1 MDAKRDWI
9 IRRVVLTTLASIV
22 ASVVITLLVYYVA
35 IGSIEDS
42 GLGLLIATLAPALI
56 APIGSY
62 QYISLNQRLRE
73 ANSELRVLSE
83 RDSLT
88 HTLNRRTFIDI
99 AEKHLALA
107 ERHSYPT
114 SLLVLDFD
122 HFKQVNDRHGH
133 AVGDKVLVQTTR
145 VIQEAIRETDVL
157 ARIGGEEFILL
168 LPHTAREGALLLAER
183 IQREVRS
190 SDVHTW
196 QTGTDDSTEIRQS
209 LKVTITM
216 GGATCETSTTN
227 LDEMMSHA
235 DKLLY
240 AAKQAGRDRY
250 MIEAINSSN
259 TRQLSRVG

>member
-1 MDAKRDWI
+1 MDAQNNWILKRVI
-9 IRRVVLTTLASIV
+9 YATLASV
-22 ASVVITLLVYYVA
+22 GASVVITLMVYYLA
-35 IGSIEDS
+35 TGSISES
-42 GLGLLIATLAPALI
+42 GLGLLIAILAPAVI
-56 APIGSY
+56 APLGSWK
-62 QYISLNQRLRE
+62 YISLTHRLQQANQRLRI
-73 ANSELRVLSE
+73 LSE

-88 HTLNRRTFIDI
+88 STLNRRTFINV
-99 AEKHLALA
+99 AEKQLSLAA
-107 ERHSYPT
+107 RHGYPT

-133 AVGDKVLVQTTR
+133 AVGDKVLVQTTNIIR
-145 VIQEAIRETDVL
+145 EAIRDSDVI

-168 LPHTAREGALLLAER
+168 LPHTGREGALLLAER
-183 IQREVRS
+183 IQRDVRNSAVPTWHTGMSDNTEV
-190 SDVHTW
+190 
-196 QTGTDDSTEIRQS
+196 RQS

-250 MIEAINSSN
+250 MIEAIDSRN
-259 TRQLSRVG
+259 TLPLYKAS